1 MASHWGVLFR
11 VSTFGESHGVGVG
24 CVVDG
29 CPPGLV
35 FNPADIQGFLA
46 RRRPGQSAYTTPR
59 QEDDTL
65 EILSGVAPVFGPD
78 GKPTSHVVTLGSPV
92 ALLVR
97 NANQRSGDYAD
108 VARVFRPSHADF
120 TTQAKYGVR
129 EAAGGGRSSAR
140 ETIGRVAAA
149 GLAKALLRSHH
160 ADIDVVAWVSSVAHV
175 TSLVSADTVTLEEV
189 EKSPI
194 RCPDTNAEGLMRA
207 EIDAAK
213 AEGDTVGGVVACVA
227 RGVPMGLGEPVF
239 DKLEADLAKAFL
251 SLPAS
256 KSFEVGSGL
265 EGTRLRGSAHNDAF
279 AARGGRVVTATNRSG
294 GIQGGISN
302 GMPLF
307 LRVGFKPV
315 STLFQTQKTVDVE
328 GTPVDFAPTSGRHDA
343 CVLPRAVPMVE
354 AMTWLVLAD
363 HWLRQVALRQR
374 VPT

>member
-35 FNPADIQGFLA
+35 FNPADIEAFLA
-46 RRRPGQSAYTTPR
+46 RRRPGQNAYTTPR
-59 QEDDTL
+59 QENDAP
-65 EILSGVAPVFGPD
+65 EILSGVFPATGPN
-78 GKPTSHVVTLGSPV
+78 GTPTGELVTLGSPI
-92 ALLVR
+92 AILVR
-97 NANQRSGDYAD
+97 NANQRSGDYTD
-108 VARVFRPSHADF
+108 VAKVFRPSHADF

-129 EAAGGGRSSAR
+129 EAAGGGRASAR

-149 GLAKALLRSHH
+149 GLAKALLKTHH
-160 ADIDVVAWVSSVAHV
+160 PTLDVVAWVSTVANISSNV
-175 TSLVSADTVTLEEV
+175 DANTVKQGDV
-189 EKSPI
+189 EKSPV
-194 RCPDTNAEGLMRA
+194 RCPDPRAEALMCA

-227 RGVPMGLGEPVF
+227 RNVPVGLGEPVF

-279 AARGGRVVTATNRSG
+279 VQRGGRVMTTTNRSG

-302 GMPLF
+302 GMPLVV
-307 LRVGFKPV
+307 RVGFKPV

-328 GTPVDFAPTSGRHDA
+328 GTPVDFTPAAGRHDS

-363 HWLRQVALRQR
+363 HWLRQVALRQK
-374 VPT
+374 VPS